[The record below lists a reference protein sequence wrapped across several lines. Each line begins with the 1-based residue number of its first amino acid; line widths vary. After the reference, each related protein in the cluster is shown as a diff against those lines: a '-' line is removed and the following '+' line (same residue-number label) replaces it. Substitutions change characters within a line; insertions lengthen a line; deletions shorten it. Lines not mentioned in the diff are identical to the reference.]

1 MVKQIGRNIKGYL
14 SLLWGKPPGPPT
26 EKYTLSTK
34 GADEG
39 ALAEK
44 QDKAPGRLCRNCG
57 GALQGKFCHRCGQKD
72 ADYRRPY
79 WTFVEDFTDDIIS
92 RDSRL
97 WRTLAYIMFMPG
109 AMTREYVAGRR
120 ARFLPPIRF
129 FFVTILLFFFTIS
142 VLNVAIVKFSATP
155 VTAEERKANLD
166 EALAELDEKIAALEA
181 EQAPD
186 AALEAARDRRQDVLD
201 DLGDL
206 RLTLTRRAE
215 GETTEGEAMSEEAQK
230 LDIILKYDYDIKMF
244 SPITAED
251 QPLPEEVLEELVFMD
266 EQEEGGSA
274 DQDEWDQ
281 LGRKIQQG
289 LRNAAQD
296 PTRLNNSLNDWVPVI
311 MGVFVPMFAL
321 FLRFF
326 YWKRELFLYN
336 HLVFSLH
343 FHTYLFLV
351 LIFFLLAQYFLGSA
365 VTTWLFVAAVPL
377 YLLVA
382 LKVASGQGW
391 FRTLFKFSVIAV
403 FYVIGFSLML
413 SAAFLLGLA
422 ET

>member
-14 SLLWGKPPGPPT
+14 SLLWGKAPGPPT
-26 EKYTLSTK
+26 EKHTLSTR
-34 GADEG
+34 GADREG
-39 ALAEK
+39 TP
-44 QDKAPGRLCRNCG
+44 DGRLCRNCG
-57 GALQGKFCHRCGQKD
+57 AELQGKFCHRCGQKD
-72 ADYRRPY
+72 TDYRRPY
-79 WTFVEDFTDDIIS
+79 WTFVEDFTDDILS

-129 FFVTILLFFFTIS
+129 FFVTILIFFFAIS

-155 VTAEERKANLD
+155 VTADERKATLD
-166 EALAELDEKIAALEA
+166 ETLAELDQKIAELEA
-181 EQAPD
+181 EQAPEG
-186 AALEAARDRRQDVLD
+186 AVEAARARRQDVLD

-206 RLTLTRRAE
+206 KLTLTRRAE
-215 GETTEGEAMSEEAQK
+215 GESTEGEAMSEEAQK
-230 LDIILKYDYDIKMF
+230 LDVILKYDYDIKMF

-266 EQEEGGSA
+266 EK
-274 DQDEWDQ
+274 DEAVGPAEDRWDA
-281 LGRKIQQG
+281 LGRKIQRG

-296 PTRLNNSLNDWVPVI
+296 PTRLNNSLNDWVPAI

-365 VTTWLFVAAVPL
+365 VSTWLFVGAVPL

-391 FRTLFKFSVIAV
+391 IRSLFKFSIIGI
-403 FYVIGFSLML
+403 FYVFGFTLML